1 MQFIDVTFAYPTAT
15 AFKTLNKLSLDV
27 KPGQVCALCG
37 PSGSGKSTV
46 IALLQVGLTRTRTR
60 IQTRTLLSNPSP

>member
-37 PSGSGKSTV
+37 PSGSGKSTL
-46 IALLQVGLTRTRTR
+46 IALLQRFYDPVAGE
-60 IQTRTLLSNPSP
+60 P

>member
-1 MQFIDVTFAYPTAT
+1 MGGVQFIDVTFAYPTAT

-37 PSGSGKSTV
+37 PSGSGKS
-46 IALLQVGLTRTRTR
+46 AL
-60 IQTRTLLSNPSP
+60 IEP